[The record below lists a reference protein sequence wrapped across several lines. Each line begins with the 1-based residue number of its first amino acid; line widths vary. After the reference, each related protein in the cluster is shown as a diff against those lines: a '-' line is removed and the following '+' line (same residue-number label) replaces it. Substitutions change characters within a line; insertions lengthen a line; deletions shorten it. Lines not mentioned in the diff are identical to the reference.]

1 MRANENARQVRATIA
16 LAKARS
22 PLSKI
27 KRDRTVLRASLGASA
42 KKQRILT
49 AMCHRDQEKI
59 TNLKRINNQLMV
71 NILREKKASN
81 IIIDKAMNDARL
93 LSAKALNMMSYAD
106 KTYREAQAQV
116 IAEHNLANARVREER
131 VHHSRASTRLRQN
144 LEDKLDKHT
153 REQDTSMSLMLSK

>member
-1 MRANENARQVRATIA
+1 
-16 LAKARS
+16 
-22 PLSKI
+22 
-27 KRDRTVLRASLGASA
+27 
-42 KKQRILT
+42 
-49 AMCHRDQEKI
+49 
-59 TNLKRINNQLMV
+59 
-71 NILREKKASN
+71 
-81 IIIDKAMNDARL
+81 MNDARL